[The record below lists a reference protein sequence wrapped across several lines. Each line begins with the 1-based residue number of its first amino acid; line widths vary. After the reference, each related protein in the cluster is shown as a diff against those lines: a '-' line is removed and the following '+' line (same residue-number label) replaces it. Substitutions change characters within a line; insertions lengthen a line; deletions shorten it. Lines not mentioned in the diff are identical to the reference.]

1 MRAMCSRSRETACPP
16 LRPISAMCLRLAL
29 TACPPL
35 RAASLRLI
43 LCVCVTLCCTVG
55 SSLLQLLAIRTALPT
70 GTSDPPLVRRCG
82 HDSCRP
88 TIAWPRQNSTD
99 RGSIIPLEESLT
111 TTSERGARA
120 TPPGQGE
127 TTMLAPFRNEPLT
140 DFGQPAARDAFLRA
154 LARDEA
160 ASDREFPL
168 VISGEPVWSGEW
180 IDSFDPCQ
188 PNRRLGRVAR
198 GTPALAERALDAAWA
213 AYPDWSRTDPA
224 ARARILW
231 RAAALLRARRH
242 EFSALMVDEV
252 AKTWT
257 EADADTAEAIDFLE
271 YYGREMVRLAEAP
284 RLPYSPGEEND
295 LFYLPLG
302 AGLIVTPW
310 NFPLA
315 ILCGMTSAAIV
326 AGNPVVIKPSSLA
339 PLVAARFVELLAEAG
354 LPPGVVN
361 FLPGPG
367 DRVGDVLV
375 GHPRTRFVG
384 FTGSRDV
391 GVHIYE
397 LAARVQPGQRWLKRV
412 IAEMG
417 GKNAIVVDA
426 SADLEAATA
435 GIVTSAFGYQGQKCS
450 ACSRVVAVGDV
461 HDQLL
466 DRVVERTWALR
477 VGPAWDPAT
486 DVAAVIDRAQ
496 YEKVLSYIRIGRD
509 EGRLVCGGEPGD
521 PTGYYIQPTIFADV
535 APRARIAQEEIF
547 GPVVAFIR
555 APSFE
560 QAIAIANDT
569 DYGLT
574 GAVYARDRARLEY
587 ARREFHVG
595 NLYFNRKC
603 TGALVGVHPFGGFNM
618 SGTDAKAGGP
628 DYLLLYL
635 QAKAVAERL

>member
-1 MRAMCSRSRETACPP
+1 
-16 LRPISAMCLRLAL
+16 
-29 TACPPL
+29 
-35 RAASLRLI
+35 
-43 LCVCVTLCCTVG
+43 
-55 SSLLQLLAIRTALPT
+55 
-70 GTSDPPLVRRCG
+70 
-82 HDSCRP
+82 
-88 TIAWPRQNSTD
+88 
-99 RGSIIPLEESLT
+99 
-111 TTSERGARA
+111 
-120 TPPGQGE
+120 
-127 TTMLAPFRNEPLT
+127 MLAPFRNEPPT
-140 DFGQPAARDAFLRA
+140 DFSQPGAREAFQAA
-154 LARDEA
+154 LAQVAATFERDY
-160 ASDREFPL
+160 PL
-168 VISGEPVWSGEW
+168 LIGGEPVWSGEW
-180 IDSFDPCQ
+180 IVSYDPCQ
-188 PNRRLGRVAR
+188 RDRRVGRVAC

-213 AYPDWSRTDPA
+213 AFPAWSRLDPA

-231 RAAALLRARRH
+231 RAAALLRRRKH
-242 EFSALMVDEV
+242 EFSALLVYEV
-252 AKTWT
+252 GKTWA
-257 EADADTAEAIDFLE
+257 EADADTGEAIDFLE
-271 YYGREMVRLAEAP
+271 YYGREMVRLTEP
-284 RLPYSPGEEND
+284 PPLHYLPGEENA
-295 LFYLPLG
+295 LYYEPLG
-302 AGLIVTPW
+302 AGVIIAPW

-315 ILCGMTSAAIV
+315 ILTGMTSAAIV
-326 AGNPVVIKPSSLA
+326 TGNTVVLKPSSLA
-339 PLVAARFVELLAEAG
+339 PVVAARFVELLTEAG

-375 GHPRTRFVG
+375 GHPRTRFVS

-417 GKNAIVVDA
+417 GKNAIVVDT

-450 ACSRVVAVGDV
+450 ACSRVVAVGDI
-461 HDQLL
+461 HDRLL
-466 DRVVERTWALR
+466 DRVAERTWALR
-477 VGPAWDPAT
+477 VGPAWDPDT
-486 DVAAVIDRAQ
+486 EVAAVIDRAQ
-496 YEKVLSYIRIGRD
+496 YEKVLSYIRLGRE

-521 PTGYYIQPTIFADV
+521 PAGYYIQPTIFADV

-560 QAIAIANDT
+560 QAVAIANDT